1 VDFNLDDDQQ
11 ALVDSARR
19 FAKQKLAPGYALGDK
34 TGRVDRAM
42 VKAMGDMGFLGP
54 ELPEAYGG
62 LGVDCVTSG
71 LLLEQIAYGDFN
83 MSYINLLTSL
93 CGQIM
98 ATHAQDYLKERWL
111 KPILAG
117 DKLVAIALT
126 EPSAGSD
133 AARLKL
139 KAVRHGD
146 VEGAGGGE
154 HFVLNG
160 EKTSISLA
168 DQCDVAIVFARTGTE
183 KDGAKGISAFLV
195 PMDLPGLTRTAFDD
209 VGTRAVG
216 RGSIFFDNVRVPADH
231 LLGDEGKG
239 FIQVMQG
246 FDYSRAL
253 IGLQCLGVAR
263 ASLDEAWDYA
273 KGRETFGQPI
283 IERQGVSFPL
293 AEGETY
299 LESLRWHCLRTLW
312 LKDQGK
318 PHTAEAAMCK
328 WWGPKLACEI
338 IHQCLLTHG
347 HGGYARDYHF
357 AQRYRDVL
365 GLQIGDGTAN
375 IMKMIIAREKSG
387 MRLT

>member
-1 VDFNLDDDQQ
+1 MDFSLSDDQQ

-19 FAKQKLAPGYALGDK
+19 FARQVLTPGYQAGDK
-34 TGRVDRAM
+34 SGRIDRA
-42 VKAMGDMGFLGP
+42 VIKQMGDMGLLGP
-54 ELPEAYGG
+54 ELPEAWGG
-62 LGVDCVTSG
+62 MGLDCVTSG

-83 MSYINLLTSL
+83 VSYVNLLTSL
-93 CGQIM
+93 CGQII
-98 ATHAQDYLKERWL
+98 ATHANEALKERWL

-139 KAVRHGD
+139 KAVRETTADGD
-146 VEGAGGGE
+146 
-154 HFVLNG
+154 HFVITG

-168 DQCDVAIVFARTGTE
+168 DQSDVAVVFARTDTPE
-183 KDGAKGISAFLV
+183 SGAKGISAFLV
-195 PMDLPGLTRTAFDD
+195 PMDLPGITRTAFDD

-216 RGSIFFDNVRVPADH
+216 RGSIFFDGVRVPADH
-231 LLGDEGKG
+231 MLGDEGMG

-273 KGRETFGQPI
+273 KGRETFGLPI
-283 IERQGVSFPL
+283 IERQGVTFPL

-347 HGGYARDYHF
+347 HGGYATDYAF

>member
-1 VDFNLDDDQQ
+1 MDFNLSDDQQ

-19 FAKQKLAPGYALGDK
+19 FAQQKLAPGYSLGDK
-34 TGRVDRAM
+34 TARVDRAM
-42 VKAMGDMGFLGP
+42 VKAMGNMGFLGP
-54 ELPEAYGG
+54 ELPEAYDG

-98 ATHAQDYLKERWL
+98 ATHAQDFLKERWL

-139 KAVRHGD
+139 KAVRD
-146 VEGAGGGE
+146 GAGGGD

-168 DQCDVAIVFARTGTE
+168 DQCDVAVVFARTGSD

-239 FIQVMQG
+239 FIHVMQG

-273 KGRETFGQPI
+273 KDRETFGLPI

>member
-1 VDFNLDDDQQ
+1 MDFSLSDDQQ

-19 FAKQKLAPGYALGDK
+19 FARQVLTPGYQAGDK
-34 TGRVDRAM
+34 SGRIDRA
-42 VKAMGDMGFLGP
+42 VIKQMGDMGLLGP
-54 ELPEAYGG
+54 ELPEAWGG
-62 LGVDCVTSG
+62 MGLDCVTSG

-83 MSYINLLTSL
+83 VSYVNLLTSL

-98 ATHAQDYLKERWL
+98 ATHANEALKERWL

-133 AARLKL
+133 AARLTL
-139 KAVRHGD
+139 KAVRETTADGD
-146 VEGAGGGE
+146 
-154 HFVLNG
+154 HFVITG

-168 DQCDVAIVFARTGTE
+168 DQSDVAVVFARTGTPE
-183 KDGAKGISAFLV
+183 SGAKGISAFLV
-195 PMDLPGLTRTAFDD
+195 PMDLPGITRTAFDD

-216 RGSIFFDNVRVPADH
+216 RGSIFFDGVRVPADH
-231 LLGDEGKG
+231 MLGDEGMG

-273 KGRETFGQPI
+273 KGRETFGLPI

-347 HGGYARDYHF
+347 HGGYATDYAF